1 VSTDDDNTAAMITDL
16 ATATNLIHAVAR
28 DTRST
33 APELEAADLYTLGA
47 VLDELTSTLAH
58 IADQC
63 AAATGNYPDGRIL
76 RDDSDTHDPA
86 ARGAEAAD
94 HLHQTSRHLNAANED
109 ARRSTPPSATW
120 APRCSDDL
128 SKQCGRGDGCRYGP
142 LRRRHRVV
150 SASTPNGA
158 HLRDRSFGCE
168 NRRQYPSSPRN
179 STADS
184 PRSRVFAAQARR
196 DRHGVLTRGTIAVR

>member
-1 VSTDDDNTAAMITDL
+1 
-16 ATATNLIHAVAR
+16 VAR
-28 DTRST
+28 DARST

-76 RDDSDTHDPA
+76 REDTDTHDPA

-94 HLHQTSRHLNAANED
+94 HLHQTSRHLQAANED

-120 APRCSDDL
+120 APRCNYDPAIPD
-128 SKQCGRGDGCRYGP
+128 GRGDGCRYGP

-158 HLRDRSFGCE
+158 HLRDRSA
-168 NRRQYPSSPRN
+168 SS
-179 STADS
+179 
-184 PRSRVFAAQARR
+184 
-196 DRHGVLTRGTIAVR
+196 